1 MIIISPKFAWIEDLK
16 KVIVDNLTTDD
27 SKAPLSAR
35 QGKVLNEKIEAAIA
49 AGSNPP
55 TPPLNPADY
64 IVNSLA
70 GDEINKAPTVHVVKE
85 ALNKKAD
92 LVAGKVPLNQLPQL
106 TQPAPTIKL
115 VGGKGIIIN
124 KSNDNYIISVAPSKE
139 DIIKKFKNGKKVNV
153 PNASDYTDI
162 YYADNLDLFVAVASE
177 KVVTSNDNGKTWKEV
192 ALPVVGPENKAIAY
206 SNKLHKFCIVGKD
219 TDKAIISSD
228 GITFTTSTLPKKID
242 YVDVVSVDNI
252 GATGAFIVLS
262 SSNPSIMV
270 STNGVDWVEKTINV
284 DGSYN
289 AISYNSN
296 DKRIV
301 VVGNDGQIAISKP
314 ITDINSIEFEDKKLD
329 NTSIELSDVC
339 YSSSTNKYCAVTYIN
354 TNKAYIY
361 ACSGSGANGK
371 WKEVTLPISSTW
383 SKVAYIPFYKAFVIL
398 SKEDLDNR
406 MVMSVDEGNTW
417 DVVNLPSLSHGNY
430 TSIAYSNKINIA
442 CITANISDSILV
454 IGSNDSAPPITYSTI
469 KWVKKK
475 IQVNVTYQT
484 IRFYDVCWSPELHG
498 FYALAQH
505 YNSPNWGIINMFVSP
520 DGITWTLKTLPIND
534 NWRNICWSPELHMFC
549 VVSVNGEGI
558 ISPDGIT
565 WTKTTLSNINNL
577 RGICWSPELRMF
589 CAVSASSDKIAIS
602 PNGIRWTLKTLPS
615 NNNWQG
621 ICWSPELRLFCVVN
635 NSNKSITSPD
645 GITWTERTLP
655 ISTDWQGI
663 CWSPELRLFCAIG
676 YNSDKVITSSDG
688 ITWTERILPI
698 NSGWYSICWSS
709 ELRKFC
715 AVGNINYG
723 DNILLGISE

>member
-1 MIIISPKFAWIEDLK
+1 MPPKFAWIEDLK

-55 TPPLNPADY
+55 TPPLNPTDY

-70 GDEINKAPTVHVVKE
+70 GDETNKAPSVHVVKE
-85 ALNKKAD
+85 ALSKKAD

-124 KSNDNYIISVAPSKE
+124 KINDNYIISVAPSKE
-139 DIIKKFKNGKKVNV
+139 DITKKFKNGKKVNV

-177 KVVTSNDNGKTWKEV
+177 KVVTSNDSGKTWKEV

-219 TDKAIISSD
+219 TDKAIMSND
-228 GITFTTSTLPKKID
+228 GVTFITSTLPKKID

-289 AISYNSN
+289 AITYNSN

-339 YSSSTNKYCAVTYIN
+339 YSSSANKYCAVTYTN
-354 TNKAYIY
+354 TNKSYIY
-361 ACSGSGANGK
+361 ECSGSGANGK
-371 WKEVTLPISSTW
+371 WKEVTLPISSSW
-383 SKVAYIPFYKAFVIL
+383 SKVAYIPFYKAFIIL
-398 SKEDLDNR
+398 SKKNLDNR

-454 IGSNDSAPPITYSTI
+454 IGSDESSESPSITYSTI

-475 IQVNVTYQT
+475 LQLGVISA
-484 IRFYDVCWSPELHG
+484 IRFYSICWSSELHI
-498 FYALAQH
+498 FCASVIY
-505 YNSPNWGIINMFVSP
+505 YITPYWKEPTMFTSS
-520 DGITWTLKTLPIND
+520 DGITWTERTLPSSAD
-534 NWRNICWSPELHMFC
+534 WSDICWSPELHMFC
-549 VVSVNGEGI
+549 AVSSGNKVITSSDGI
-558 ISPDGIT
+558 IWTKRTLPSSQNCQSICWSPELHMFCAVSSGDKVITSSDGII
-565 WTKTTLSNINNL
+565 WTKRTLPSSQNCQS
-577 RGICWSPELRMF
+577 ICWSPELRMF
-589 CAVSASSDKIAIS
+589 YAVGK
-602 PNGIRWTLKTLPS
+602 
-615 NNNWQG
+615 
-621 ICWSPELRLFCVVN
+621 
-635 NSNKSITSPD
+635 
-645 GITWTERTLP
+645 
-655 ISTDWQGI
+655 
-663 CWSPELRLFCAIG
+663 
-676 YNSDKVITSSDG
+676 
-688 ITWTERILPI
+688 I
-698 NSGWYSICWSS
+698 NSYTDI
-709 ELRKFC
+709 
-715 AVGNINYG
+715 I
-723 DNILLGISE
+723 IGIPE